1 MKPKSIENPVKT
13 RWNTY
18 GRGAEMQAALNTYI
32 DNHIDSCTDLA
43 ARRAGRRNAK
53 ELEASQWVKKNGV
66 LGVEIH
72 RMATSIV
79 KRHTRQS
86 VEQRSPVLSFPFMD
100 LPVEIQ
106 VMILE
111 YTDLVAPSPVTAS
124 TMKGYILDDCRAG
137 RCAQMS
143 CEGHYMLEPAGRH
156 VSC

>member
-1 MKPKSIENPVKT
+1 MLELPILKNLSLDIAPT
-13 RWNTY
+13 RF
-18 GRGAEMQAALNTYI
+18 
-32 DNHIDSCTDLA
+32 
-43 ARRAGRRNAK
+43 
-53 ELEASQWVKKNGV
+53 

-79 KRHTRQS
+79 KRHTHQF
-86 VEQRSPVLSFPFMD
+86 VERRSPVLSFPFMD

-124 TMKGYILDDCRAG
+124 TLKGYILIRKMCTAILDVLRG
-137 RCAQMS
+137 SLQS
-143 CEGHYMLEPAGRH
+143 FEELLEPAGRL